1 MRMSVGD
8 FLLKHLAQLGSRY
21 LFGVPGDYNL
31 WLLEQAGRSNRVEFV
46 GCCNEL
52 NVWLE
57 NDRQH
62 LVQPRYRPL
71 TGV

>member
-1 MRMSVGD
+1 MRMSAGD
-8 FLLKHLAQLGSRY
+8 FLIKRLARLGARY

-31 WLLEQAGRSNRVEFV
+31 WFLEQAGRSNRVEFV

-52 NVWLE
+52 NVWSE

-62 LVQPRYRPL
+62 LVQPRYHPL